1 MTKITHYVRIIT
13 QVNILTR
20 KKGYFK
26 MKVKKLFLPF
36 VMLGITAAFGLAACS
51 GTPSGDPSKGGDQSQ
66 AGSEPASQPE
76 EEEIVITSAGDAKE
90 IQVGETLQLTA
101 SVEGVTWES
110 RAEDIAKVDDKGL
123 VTAIKAGTARIRAK
137 KDGYKTGTFSVTVTK
152 APEKPAKV
160 TLHMEDADHYSPS
173 DQWGMNYG
181 GTWYGPNADGDS
193 PIEEGGGSDGT
204 HLGWLQTGT
213 KETLTF
219 TSNKAIKAEIGITM
233 AYNAE
238 TALEGAL
245 SVKFNDAAISM
256 SGLSCPGPEDGDQN
270 NYYDFQLV
278 SFGMVDIKNGNNVLE
293 IEMLAQG
300 PNMDDFKVFT
310 DEDVTITVVK
320 PVVMERI
327 QVETASFQIEVGATA
342 QITTATAGVSYA
354 SEDAT
359 IASVSAS
366 GLITGVAAGRTT
378 ITVSKDGMKPAT
390 VSVQVKAP
398 FVPTA
403 YALEAGK
410 AVRLEF
416 ENGEFYCQQGS
427 WGYAQW
433 GMTPNHDGGETPIED
448 QESASGGMS
457 LGYFNQTSKVTMKFT
472 SPKDGTV
479 AIKLCA
485 ASANEFAL
493 DGQVEIKVND
503 TAVTLTDKVVEG
515 GGSNNYYDWKVIDL
529 GSAAVKSG
537 DNTLTIEV
545 LASQGCNLDY
555 VELTLAQ

>member
-1 MTKITHYVRIIT
+1 
-13 QVNILTR
+13 
-20 KKGYFK
+20 
-26 MKVKKLFLPF
+26 MKAKKLFLPF

-66 AGSEPASQPE
+66 AGSEPVSQPE
-76 EEEIVITSAGDAKE
+76 EEEIVITAAGDAKE

-152 APEKPAKV
+152 APEKPAKA

-173 DQWGMNYG
+173 DKWGMNYG

-204 HLGWLQTGT
+204 HIGWLQAGT

-238 TALEGAL
+238 TPLEGAL

-327 QVETASFQIEVGATA
+327 QVETASFQIEVAATA
-342 QITTATAGVSYA
+342 QITTATTGVSYA

-366 GLITGVAAGRTT
+366 GLITGVAAGKTT
-378 ITVSKDGMKPAT
+378 ITVSKEGMKPAT

-398 FVPTA
+398 FVATD
-403 YALEAGK
+403 YTLEAGK
-410 AVRLEF
+410 AVRLEL
-416 ENGEFYCQQGS
+416 ENGEFYCEAGS
-427 WGYAQW
+427 WGFTYGTWTMA
-433 GMTPNHDGGETPIED
+433 PSHDGGITPIED
-448 QESASGGMS
+448 VESASGGMS
-457 LGYFNQTSKVTMKFT
+457 LGYFNQTSKVTMKFK
-472 SPKDGTV
+472 SPKAGNVNIVLCGAANGTYD
-479 AIKLCA
+479 LG
-485 ASANEFAL
+485 ANVSL
-493 DGQVEIKVND
+493 KVNGTD
-503 TAVTLTDKVVEG
+503 VSLADKTLESTGYQDWVV
-515 GGSNNYYDWKVIDL
+515 VDL
-529 GSAAVKSG
+529 GVAAVANG
-537 DNTLTIEV
+537 DNTLVIEIIG
-545 LASQGCNLDY
+545 SQGPNLDY
-555 VELTLAQ
+555 VELTLAA

>member
-1 MTKITHYVRIIT
+1 
-13 QVNILTR
+13 
-20 KKGYFK
+20 

-76 EEEIVITSAGDAKE
+76 EEEIVITSEGDAKE

-101 SVEGVTWES
+101 SVEGVAWES

-137 KDGYKTGTFSVTVTK
+137 KDGYKTGTFSVTVSK

-173 DQWGMNYG
+173 DKWGMNYG

-204 HLGWLQTGT
+204 HIGWLQTGT

-233 AYNAE
+233 AYNTE

-256 SGLSCPGPEDGDQN
+256 SGLSCPGPEDGDTN

-398 FVPTA
+398 FVATD

-410 AVRLEF
+410 AVRLEL
-416 ENGEFYCQQGS
+416 ENGEFYCEAGT
-427 WGYAQW
+427 WGYPQW
-433 GMTPNHDGGETPIED
+433 GMAPSHDGGETPIED
-448 QESASGGMS
+448 VDNASGGMS

-472 SPKDGTV
+472 SPKAGNANLV
-479 AIKLCA
+479 LCGA
-485 ASANEFAL
+485 GASAYTLEGN
-493 DGQVEIKVND
+493 VTIKVNG
-503 TAVTLTDKVVEG
+503 VEVALAE
-515 GGSNNYYDWKVIDL
+515 KVIETTGYQDWQLVDL
-529 GSAAVKSG
+529 GAVAVANG
-537 DNTLTIEV
+537 DNTLVIEV
-545 LASQGCNLDY
+545 VGSQGPNLDY
-555 VELTLAQ
+555 VELTLAA

>member
-1 MTKITHYVRIIT
+1 
-13 QVNILTR
+13 
-20 KKGYFK
+20 
-26 MKVKKLFLPF
+26 MKAKKLFLPF

-123 VTAIKAGTARIRAK
+123 VTAIKAGTVRIRAK
-137 KDGYKTGTFSVTVTK
+137 KDGYKTGSFSLTVAK
-152 APEKPAKV
+152 APEKPAKA

-173 DQWGMNYG
+173 DKWGMNYG

-204 HLGWLQTGT
+204 HIGWLQAGT

-256 SGLSCPGPEDGDQN
+256 AGLSCPGPEDGDTN

-300 PNMDDFKVFT
+300 PNMDDFRVFT

-320 PVVMERI
+320 PVILERI
-327 QVETASFQIEVGATA
+327 QVETASFQVEVGATA

-378 ITVSKDGMKPAT
+378 ITVSKEGMKPAT

-398 FVPTA
+398 FVATD

-410 AVRLEF
+410 AVRLEL
-416 ENGEFYCQQGS
+416 ENGEFYCQAGS
-427 WGYAQW
+427 WGFTYGTWTMA
-433 GMTPNHDGGETPIED
+433 PNHDGGQTPIED

-472 SPKDGTV
+472 SPKAGNV
-479 AIKLCA
+479 NIVLCA
-485 ASANEFAL
+485 ASAAEFAL
-493 DGQVEIKVND
+493 DGQLEIKIND
-503 TAVTLTDKVVEG
+503 TALALTGKTVEG
-515 GGSNNYYDWKVIDL
+515 GGDNNYYDWKVIDL
-529 GSAAVKSG
+529 GVGTVKQG
-537 DNTLTIEV
+537 DNVLTIEV

-555 VELTLAQ
+555 IELTLAA

>member
-1 MTKITHYVRIIT
+1 
-13 QVNILTR
+13 
-20 KKGYFK
+20 
-26 MKVKKLFLPF
+26 MKAKKLFLPF
-36 VMLGITAAFGLAACS
+36 VMLGLTAAFGLAACS
-51 GTPSGDPSKGGDQSQ
+51 GNPDSKPSKGGE
-66 AGSEPASQPE
+66 ASEPASEPEGSQPE
-76 EEEIVITSAGDAKE
+76 EEEIVITAAGDAKE
-90 IQVGETLQLTA
+90 VQVGGTLQLTA

-123 VTAIKAGTARIRAK
+123 VTAIKAGTVRIRAK
-137 KDGYKTGTFSVTVTK
+137 KDGYKTGSFSLTVTK
-152 APEKPAKV
+152 APEKPAKA
-160 TLHMEDADHYSPS
+160 TLHMEDADHFSPN
-173 DQWGMNYG
+173 DKWGMNYG
-181 GTWYGPNADGDS
+181 GQWYGPNADGDS
-193 PIEEGGGSDGT
+193 PVEEGGGSDGT
-204 HLGWLQTGT
+204 HIGWLQAGC

-219 TSNKAIKAEIGITM
+219 TSNKAIKVELGVTM

-245 SVKFNDAAISM
+245 SVKFNNTAISM
-256 SGLSCPGPEDGDQN
+256 SGLSCPGPEDGDTN
-270 NYYDFQLV
+270 NYYDFQVV
-278 SFGMVDIKNGNNVLE
+278 SFGMVDLVNGNNVLE
-293 IEMLAQG
+293 IEMVAQG
-300 PNMDDFKVFT
+300 VNLDDVRIYT

-327 QVETASFQIEVGATA
+327 QVETASFQIEVAGTA

-410 AVRLEF
+410 AVRLEL

-433 GMTPNHDGGETPIED
+433 GITPNHDGGETPIED

-472 SPKDGTV
+472 SPKAGTV

-493 DGQVEIKVND
+493 DGQLEIKVND

-515 GGSNNYYDWKVIDL
+515 GGNNNYYDWKVIDL

-555 VELTLAQ
+555 VELTLA